1 MYEENLS
8 KLLSFETKI
17 KSDGSVDLPAEKLK
31 KLFDNGYCEI
41 KIDIYGETIK
51 AVENSGLDINLF
63 NQIKFIQKLPDNV
76 VLNFMKSKGSLVNSN
91 IQARINEK

>member
-1 MYEENLS
+1 MNEENLS

-17 KSDGSVDLPAEKLK
+17 KSDGSVDLPAEELK
-31 KLFDNGYCEI
+31 NLFNNGFREV

-63 NQIKFIQKLPDNV
+63 NQIKFTQKLPDNV
-76 VLNFMKSKGSLVNSN
+76 VLNFLKSKGSLVNSN
-91 IQARINEK
+91 IQSRINEK

>member
-1 MYEENLS
+1 MNEENLS

-17 KSDGSVDLPAEKLK
+17 KSDGSLDLPFEELK
-31 KLFDNGYCEI
+31 NLFNNGFHEV

-76 VLNFMKSKGSLVNSN
+76 VLNFLKSKGSLVNSN